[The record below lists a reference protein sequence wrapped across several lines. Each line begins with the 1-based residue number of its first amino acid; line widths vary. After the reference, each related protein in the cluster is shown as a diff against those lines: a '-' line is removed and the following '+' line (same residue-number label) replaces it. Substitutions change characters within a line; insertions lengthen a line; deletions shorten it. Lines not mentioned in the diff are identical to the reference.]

1 MGGKGVVSRC
11 LLQEMTPK
19 LSHKESSALGQ
30 YRESGKKEVKRV
42 LWQGRGLEQWYRSEE
57 SVLCGELKIVNSC
70 WVLRCEAEMTK
81 DKAREIGRYQILSDL
96 VCCGKQFGF
105 WLSRDMGKS

>member
-1 MGGKGVVSRC
+1 MGGKGVVSTC

-19 LSHKESSALGQ
+19 LSHKESSARGQ
-30 YRESGKKEVKRV
+30 YRESGIKRV
-42 LWQGRGLEQWYRSEE
+42 LWQGRGLEQRYGSEE
-57 SVLCGELKIVNSC
+57 SVLYGELKIANSC
-70 WVLRCEAEMTK
+70 WVLRCEAEVTK